1 MVDAGV
7 TITRSIQSRPWPA
20 SSANL
25 EYAAVWGTRGVLHD
39 GVARVCDDL
48 AVATISTLLEPGGG
62 GQPVRL
68 AENTGISFVGCYV
81 LGVGFILEEEE
92 ARAWIAADPRN
103 AHVLFPYLN
112 GEDLN
117 SRPDSSP
124 SRWVID
130 FNDWPLEKA
139 ERYPDILGLVAA
151 RVRPERQRKKPN
163 GEYVLRRPLP
173 ERWWQYADKRP
184 AMRRAIV
191 DLSEVLVIAQVSR
204 TLMPVRVPNGQIFDA
219 KLIVFSSESFA
230 DQAVLSST
238 MHQLWAIRYGTTM
251 RTDPTYTPST
261 CFDTFA
267 RPEPSE
273 RLHEIGQ
280 ALDQTR
286 REVML
291 RRALGLTKLY
301 NLVNDPDIAVS
312 ADEDVARL
320 RQIHVDLDEAV
331 MAAYGWSEVLLEHGF
346 HTYRQMQ
353 RWTVSPTAR
362 VEILDRLLE
371 ENHRRAALQGGAP
384 PSSLAADEGDDE

>member
-1 MVDAGV
+1 
-7 TITRSIQSRPWPA
+7 
-20 SSANL
+20 
-25 EYAAVWGTRGVLHD
+25 
-39 GVARVCDDL
+39 
-48 AVATISTLLEPGGG
+48 
-62 GQPVRL
+62 
-68 AENTGISFVGCYV
+68 
-81 LGVGFILEEEE
+81 
-92 ARAWIAADPRN
+92 IAADPRN